1 MRLALLAVAALAL
14 PTVAVAQLRQI
25 PNEHAAERAE
35 AMVAL
40 HRATHRRGSVVPVE
54 PDRGP
59 NGTSAASRAGRASPV
74 GGGPDGLGQP
84 DSPGHPVT
92 PALPPTPVRKGGQSA
107 THRP

>member
-1 MRLALLAVAALAL
+1 MRLWLLGVVALAL
-14 PTVAVAQLRQI
+14 PMVAVAQLPQI

-40 HRATHRRGSVVPVE
+40 HRATHRRGSVVRVE

-59 NGTSAASRAGRASPV
+59 NGTSSASRAGRDLSA
-74 GGGPDGLGQP
+74 GPDGLGQP

-92 PALPPTPVRKGGQSA
+92 PALPAAPVHKGGQSA
-107 THRP
+107 AHRP